1 MATSFTPRQVEQAHE
16 AVDAIESTHARVS
29 AHIPPGRE
37 RSMALTKLDEA
48 VMWAERALQNL
59 EGDTE

>member
-1 MATSFTPRQVEQAHE
+1 MATSFTPRQIEQAHE
-16 AVDAIESTHARVS
+16 TVDAIENTHARV
-29 AHIPPGRE
+29 AAYIPQGRE
-37 RSMALTKLDEA
+37 RSMVLTKLDEA

>member
-16 AVDAIESTHARVS
+16 TVDAIKNAHARVTVY
-29 AHIPPGRE
+29 IPQARE